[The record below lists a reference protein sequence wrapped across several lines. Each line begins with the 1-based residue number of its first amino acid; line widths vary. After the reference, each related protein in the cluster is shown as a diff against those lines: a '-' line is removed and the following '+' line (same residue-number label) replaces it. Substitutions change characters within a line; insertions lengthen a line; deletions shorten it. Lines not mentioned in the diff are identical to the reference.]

1 MKILL
6 PFFISIILFSATINS
21 QWTNQNLVPE
31 GNHLWSTFFIDDNTG
46 WIVGSDGFIN
56 KTSNG
61 GLDWVEQ
68 NSLTTLTFKS
78 VQFINLDIG
87 WICGEDGL
95 IIKTTDGG
103 QSWTEL
109 TSGTT
114 ELLTNL
120 HFVNQDIGYVVGYN
134 ETILKTI
141 DGGANWIF
149 QSTGSSFDLFSVD
162 FVNALIG
169 YAVGGR
175 DSSNFL
181 KTTDGGLN
189 WTNKTLN
196 LGSLSTPILNCV
208 EFVDANIGY
217 IGSEGQFLN
226 HSGNISKTT
235 DGGETWNSTILYRPT
250 QNEGSSDHPVE
261 DNILDVQRGIRSIYF
276 KDTNNGFA
284 VGGTRNGWWRSIFA
298 TTDAGATWQKKYG
311 YSEQTGLLSIF
322 VNTNGKGLAVGYSGV
337 IYKTETNGSSWT
349 QILSGNN
356 NLYYSGDW
364 ITAVFMINDNVGWAA
379 GYRKGIWYYPIILKT
394 TNGGKIWETN
404 SEFGNSFIISPASI
418 FFLNE
423 NIGWVNFYDRSAY
436 KTTDGGETWLPT
448 GNAGNQK
455 LFINQDTGWAVY
467 EPLGVFKSTDGGNNW
482 IQKSSVSSRSIYFAD
497 MNNGWAVGAVGSI
510 IKSTDGGE
518 NWISKSS
525 GTTSKLN
532 SVHFFDNNLGVCAGN
547 SGTVLLTTDGG
558 ENWLAQNAGTSA
570 NLHTVLFTNSSTI
583 WAAGSNGTIISSTDL
598 GNTWDSYSGIT
609 DENLFSAS
617 FINEYTGWFAGW
629 NGTII
634 KYLSDITPVELVSF
648 TADVQNSKVT
658 LNWQTAT
665 ELNNFG
671 YQVERKTNNDNW
683 INLGFVPGYG
693 NSSSPKFYSYVD
705 NNPAGSSRFQYRLKQ
720 IDNDGKF
727 EYSNI
732 VEVEI
737 LPASFELFQNYP
749 NPFNPGTTIG
759 FSLPKASQLKIN
771 IYNMIGELVTTLAEG
786 TFEQGYHSVTF
797 NAANIP
803 SGTYVYR
810 LESSDFVQVKKMVL
824 IK

>member
-1 MKILL
+1 MKILS
-6 PFFISIILFSATINS
+6 PFFISFILFSATIS
-21 QWTNQNLVPE
+21 PQWTNQNLVPE
-31 GNHLWSTFFIDDNTG
+31 GNHLWSTFFVDDNTG
-46 WIVGSDGFIN
+46 WIVGSDGFIK

-61 GLDWVEQ
+61 GIDWIEQ
-68 NSLTTLTFKS
+68 VSGTTSTLKS
-78 VQFINLDIG
+78 VQFINQNIG
-87 WICGEDGL
+87 WICGETGL
-95 IIKTTDGG
+95 VIKTTDGG
-103 QSWTEL
+103 QNWIEL
-109 TSGTT
+109 TTGTT
-114 ELLTNL
+114 ELLTDL
-120 HFVNQDIGYVVGYN
+120 HFADQNIGYVVGHN
-134 ETILKTI
+134 ETILKTT
-141 DGGANWIF
+141 DGGANWIS
-149 QSTGSSFDLFSVD
+149 QSSGSSFDLFSVD
-162 FVNALIG
+162 FVNTLIG
-169 YAVGGR
+169 YAVGGK

-181 KTTDGGLN
+181 KTTDGGSN
-189 WTNKTLN
+189 WAQKTIN

-235 DGGETWNSTILYRPT
+235 DGGETWNSSTLWRPT
-250 QNEGSSDHPVE
+250 QIELSEHSAE
-261 DNILDVQRGIRSIYF
+261 DNTFDVQRGIRSIYF
-276 KDTNNGFA
+276 RDANNGYA
-284 VGGTRNGWWRSIFA
+284 VGGTRDGWWRSIFA

-311 YSEQTGLLSIF
+311 YSEQTGLLSVF
-322 VNTNGKGLAVGYSGV
+322 VNSSGQGLAVGYSGV
-337 IYKTETNGSSWT
+337 IYKTEINESSWS

-364 ITAVFMINDNVGWAA
+364 ITSVFMVNDTVGWAA

-423 NIGWVNFYDRSAY
+423 NIGWVNFYDKSAY

-482 IQKSSVSSRSIYFAD
+482 VQKSSVSSRSIFFSD
-497 MNNGWAVGAVGSI
+497 NNNGWAVGSSGSI
-510 IKSTDGGE
+510 IKSIDGGE
-518 NWISKSS
+518 SWFSKSS
-525 GTTSKLN
+525 GTSLKLN

-547 SGTVLLTTDGG
+547 SGIVLLTADGG
-558 ENWLAQNAGTSA
+558 ENWITKSTGASA
-570 NLHTVLFTNSSTI
+570 NLNTVLFTNACTI
-583 WAAGSNGTIISSTDL
+583 WMAGSNGAIINSTDL
-598 GNTWDSYSGIT
+598 GNTWTSYSGIT
-609 DENLFSAS
+609 EENLFSAS

-648 TADVQNSKVT
+648 TANVQNNKVT

-665 ELNNFG
+665 ELNNSG
-671 YQVERKTNNDNW
+671 YQIERNTVNDNW

-693 NSSSPKFYSYVD
+693 NSSSPKLYSFVD
-705 NNPAGSSRFQYRLKQ
+705 DNISAGTRFQYRLKQ

-727 EYSNI
+727 DYSNI

-737 LPASFELFQNYP
+737 FPSNFELFQNYP
-749 NPFNPGTTIG
+749 NPFNPSTTIG
-759 FSLPKASQLKIN
+759 FSLPKASQIKIN
-771 IYNMIGELVTTLAEG
+771 IYNMIGELVETLADG
-786 TFEQGYHSVTF
+786 TFEQGYHNISF

-803 SGTYVYR
+803 SGTYIYR
-810 LESSDFVQVKKMVL
+810 LESSEFVQIKKMVL

>member
-6 PFFISIILFSATINS
+6 PFIISIILFSATINS

-46 WIVGSDGFIN
+46 WIVGSDGFIK
-56 KTSNG
+56 KTSNA

-68 NSLTTLTFKS
+68 VSGTTLTFRS
-78 VQFINLDIG
+78 VQFMNQNVG
-87 WICGEDGL
+87 WICGEAGL

-103 QSWTEL
+103 QSWIEL
-109 TSGTT
+109 TTGTT
-114 ELLTNL
+114 ELLTDL
-120 HFVNQDIGYVVGYN
+120 HFADQNIGYVVGYN
-134 ETILKTI
+134 ETILKTT
-141 DGGANWIF
+141 DGGANWVS
-149 QSTGSSFDLFSVD
+149 QSSGSSFDLFSVD
-162 FVNALIG
+162 FVDALIG

-189 WTNKTLN
+189 WTKKTLN
-196 LGSLSTPILNCV
+196 LGSLNTPILNCV
-208 EFVDANIGY
+208 EFVDANVGY

-235 DGGETWNSTILYRPT
+235 DGGETWNSTTLWKPT
-250 QNEGSSDHPVE
+250 QIESSEHPVE
-261 DNILDVQRGIRSIYF
+261 DNTLDVQKGIRSIYF
-276 KDTNNGFA
+276 KDTNNGYA
-284 VGGTRNGWWRSIFA
+284 VGGTRDGWWRSIFA

-311 YSEQTGLLSIF
+311 YSEQTGLLSVFI
-322 VNTNGKGLAVGYSGV
+322 NSNGKGLAVGYSGV
-337 IYKTETNGSSWT
+337 IYKTEANGSSWT

-364 ITAVFMINDNVGWAA
+364 ITSVFMINDNVGWAA

-404 SEFGNSFIISPASI
+404 SEFGESFIRSTTNI
-418 FFLNE
+418 FFINE

-436 KTTDGGETWLPT
+436 KTTDGGETWIT
-448 GNAGNQK
+448 TTNAGNQK

-482 IQKSSVSSRSIYFAD
+482 VQKSSVSSRSIYFSD
-497 MNNGWAVGAVGSI
+497 MNNGWAVGSSGSI
-510 IKSTDGGE
+510 IKSMDGGE
-518 NWISKSS
+518 SWFSKSS
-525 GTTSKLN
+525 GTTLKLN
-532 SVHFFDNNLGVCAGN
+532 SVHFFDNNVGMCVGN
-547 SGTVLLTTDGG
+547 SGVVLLTTDAG
-558 ENWLAQNAGTSA
+558 ENWITQSTGTSA
-570 NLHTVLFTNSSTI
+570 NLNTVLFTDASTI
-583 WAAGSNGTIISSTDL
+583 WMAGSNGTIINSTDL
-598 GNTWDSYSGIT
+598 GNTWTSYSGIT
-609 DENLFSAS
+609 EENLFSAS
-617 FINEYTGWFAGW
+617 FINENTGWFAGW

-648 TADVQNSKVT
+648 TADVQNNRVV

-665 ELNNFG
+665 ELNNSG
-671 YQVERKTNNDNW
+671 YQIERKANNDNW
-683 INLGFVPGYG
+683 IILGFVPGYG
-693 NSSSPKFYSYVD
+693 NSSSPKLYSYVD
-705 NNPAGSSRFQYRLKQ
+705 NNTAGSSRFQYRLKQ
-720 IDNDGKF
+720 IDTDGKF

-732 VEVEI
+732 IEVEI

-749 NPFNPGTTIG
+749 NPFNPSTTIG

-771 IYNMIGELVTTLAEG
+771 IYNIVGELVGTLAEG
-786 TFEQGYHSVTF
+786 TFEQGYHSISF

-810 LESSDFVQVKKMVL
+810 LESGDFVQIKKMML

>member
-1 MKILL
+1 LKILL

-61 GLDWVEQ
+61 GLDWIEQ

-120 HFVNQDIGYVVGYN
+120 HFVDQSIGYVVGYN

-276 KDTNNGFA
+276 KDTNNGYA

-298 TTDAGATWQKKYG
+298 TTDGGTTWQKKYG
-311 YSEQTGLLSIF
+311 YSEQTGLLSVF

-337 IYKTETNGSSWT
+337 IYKTEANGSSWT

-364 ITAVFMINDNVGWAA
+364 ITSVFMINDNVGWAA

-482 IQKSSVSSRSIYFAD
+482 IQKSSVSSRSIYFSD

-570 NLHTVLFTNSSTI
+570 NLHTVLLTNASTI

-665 ELNNFG
+665 ELNNYG

-727 EYSNI
+727 EYSNL

-786 TFEQGYHSVTF
+786 TYEQGYHSVTF